1 MKTYIFLIIIFL
13 NIFELPISAQTA
25 DNFLL
30 KAGMLSNQKE
40 FTGAFE
46 AINQSTSK
54 DNKQYSR
61 IMADI
66 QYGLKNH
73 REASSIYSELEKES
87 PGSYQLQLARCAGL
101 EGNMTKAMEHLNV
114 YFTQKNKLPISKI
127 INDEAF
133 KKFKGNATWE
143 NMWQKIDYS
152 ETELKVNQVNAAAEN
167 GDTQYL
173 SGLLDEAL
181 RKYSTNSELLYQQS
195 RFFSDRKMYSAAE
208 KSINQALSYKSTD
221 DRYHYLKAQV
231 LQKNGK
237 TKEALNSI
245 NDAIKRDPY
254 NAKYYLSRIELNK
267 ALGNSEEVNKDLK
280 LINFCL
286 PDNSEVQLTQIKID
300 ADKGNYIN
308 AIDGLNNLIQKDQTN
323 KDYYLL
329 RGKLSLKTQKLQ
341 NADEDFG
348 MALDLNPE
356 DAEANLGKGIAKYKL
371 QDNSAACYY
380 WQKAANQG
388 NNEAMGYLNKFCGK

>member
-40 FTGAFE
+40 FNGAFE

-73 REASSIYSELEKES
+73 QEASSIYSELEKEN

-101 EGNMTKAMEHLNV
+101 EGNMIKAMEHLNV

-388 NNEAMGYLNKFCGK
+388 NSEAMGYLNKFCGK

>member
-13 NIFELPISAQTA
+13 SIFELPINAQNT

-30 KAGMLSNQKE
+30 KAGMLSDKKE
-40 FTGAFE
+40 FSGALE

-54 DNKQYSR
+54 DNKHYSR

-66 QYGLKNH
+66 QYGLKNY

-87 PGSYQLQLARCAGL
+87 PGSFQLQLARCAGM
-101 EGNMTKAMEHLNV
+101 EGNMSKAMEHLNV

-133 KKFKGNATWE
+133 KNFRGNTIWE
-143 NMWQKIDYS
+143 NMWQKIDYT
-152 ETELKVNQVNAAAEN
+152 EAELKVNQVNAAAEN

-195 RFFSDRKMYSAAE
+195 KFFSERKMYSAAE
-208 KSINQALSYKSTD
+208 KSINQAISYKSAD
-221 DRYHYLKAQV
+221 DKYHYLKAQV

-237 TKEALNSI
+237 TKEALNAI
-245 NDAIKRDPY
+245 NDALKRNPY

-267 ALGNSEEVNKDLK
+267 ALGNSEEVNKDLN

-286 PDNSEVQLTQIKID
+286 PDNAEVQLAQIKID

-388 NNEAMGYLNKFCGK
+388 NSEAMGYLNKFCGK